1 MPQMTETTEQISQPT
16 VLPCRRLRRK
26 KSRGILRAMGRWIG
40 RFFAFAGVF
49 VLMFALFLVAV
60 VSVIC
65 IGPSRSAS
73 EVFVNSVM
81 ESSAAKFIAYIY
93 YSEEEVEAI
102 LRKYSV
108 VETEEVTL
116 PDTTFD
122 PLPEEEKGDLI
133 VEDVHGSTFRG
144 KMMIIRDP
152 SRVVVGALE
161 SYDGRPG
168 KRTEEFCADAGAVAG
183 VNGGGFEDEGGQ
195 GDGGIP
201 TGIVIHDSQLLY
213 ENWETVP
220 TVVGFDQND
229 VLVVGKMTG
238 QQALDR
244 GLRDA
249 LSFGPAL
256 IINGKMQ
263 NISGTGGGLNP
274 RTAIGQRADGTV
286 LLLVIDGRHANSM
299 GATPKDCAKI
309 MWEYGAVNAANLDGG
324 FSSIMIHNGEV
335 LSTLAPF
342 YGSRPIPDCILVLPE
357 SED

>member
-1 MPQMTETTEQISQPT
+1 MPQMTTVRESISEGSP
-16 VLPCRRLRRK
+16 VLRRSRRK
-26 KSRGILRAMGRWIG
+26 KNGRVLRGIGRWIG
-40 RFFAFAGVF
+40 RVFALIGTFF
-49 VLMFALFLVAV
+49 LIFALFV
-60 VSVIC
+60 VGVVCVIC
-65 IGPSRSAS
+65 KGPSKAAS

-81 ESSAAKFIAYIY
+81 ESSAAKFIAYIF
-93 YSEEEVEAI
+93 YSDEEVEAI
-102 LRKYSV
+102 LNKYSV

-122 PLPEEEKGDLI
+122 PLPEEEKGDIL
-133 VEDVHGSTFRG
+133 VEDVHGATFRG

-161 SYDGRPG
+161 AYDGRPG

-195 GDGGIP
+195 GDGSLPI
-201 TGIVIHDSQLLY
+201 GIVIHDSQLLY
-213 ENWETVP
+213 EKWEEVP
-220 TVVGFDQND
+220 LVVGFDQND

-274 RTAIGQRADGTV
+274 RTAIGQRADGAV

-299 GATPKDCAKI
+299 GATPKDCARI

-324 FSSIMIHNGEV
+324 FSSIMVHEGEI

-342 YGSRPIPDCILVLPE
+342 YGSRPIPDCILVMPS